1 MKKANELNV
10 RGTAVRVAKIGGDDF
25 VCLTDIA
32 ATRNPTDPRF
42 VVQSWMRNR
51 MTVLFLGLWEEL
63 NNPEFNRVGFEAVK
77 EHAGENAFSLSPAQ
91 WIAQTNAIGMASK
104 AGRYGGGTYAHSE
117 IAFEFASWV
126 SVEFKLYLVTEFKR
140 LKAAE
145 QAQLGWSA
153 KRELA
158 KINYRIHTDAIQQHL
173 IPAAVTRAQMNVI
186 YANEADVLNVALFG
200 QTHQQWQAQHP
211 DLKGNQRDYADINQL
226 ICISNMENL
235 NAVMIKD
242 GISQPQRLKRL
253 NEIAI
258 HQMKILS
265 TGTGGRNLLK

>member
-1 MKKANELNV
+1 MKKI
-10 RGTAVRVAKIGGDDF
+10 RVQDAEISIWSVNDEDYIS
-25 VCLTDIA
+25 LTDMVKGIENGSA
-32 ATRNPTDPRF
+32 LIEKWLRNKNTIE
-42 VVQSWMRNR
+42 
-51 MTVLFLGLWEEL
+51 FLGIWEEMY
-63 NNPEFNRVGFEAVK
+63 NPDFNSTEFGGIKNEAGTNRFLLSVK
-77 EHAGENAFSLSPAQ
+77 Q
-91 WIAQTNAIGMASK
+91 WVERTNSRGIMAK
-104 AGRYGGGTYAHSE
+104 AGRYGGTYAQKD

-126 SVEFKLYLVTEFKR
+126 SPKFKLYLIRDYQRMKVDE
-140 LKAAE
+140 A
-145 QAQLGWSA
+145 AQLGWSA

-173 IPAAVTRAQMNVI
+173 IPATVTRAQMSII

-200 QTHQQWQAQHP
+200 QTHQQWQLAHP

-235 NAVMIKD
+235 NAVMIQD
-242 GISQPQRLKRL
+242 GIPQPQRLKRL

-265 TGTGGRNLLK
+265 SGTDGRNLLK

>member
-235 NAVMIKD
+235 NSVMIED
-242 GISQPQRLKRL
+242 GIPQPQRLKRL

-265 TGTGGRNLLK
+265 SGTDGRNLLK